1 VKETFPWQ
9 RFNTDPA
16 IAQSAEVTKRHRSG
30 TLTSPRAPI
39 DPIDRGFEAW
49 YATQRANET
58 GPRSNEQSSD
68 ASVYNSAN
76 RGDRR
81 LAYGTGSIEFDFDRA
96 SLNGSSQHG
105 VPAQPV
111 DLRRSGES
119 GSADE
124 SIFGSLELRGS
135 NQSVSHG
142 SGMLKVE
149 PYLDPRDPNPED
161 PSGGDV
167 RMDEPGEGG
176 ELNPAFGAMR
186 KSGGSGDSG
195 LDGVFPVGHY
205 LLRQSGE
212 SVMEGIQWDLRASA
226 GDSII
231 TQAIL
236 SPLKERMIQEQAESS
251 DPAIDAADPEGRTQ
265 LVAASREGNIEL
277 VVALLA
283 RKAAVNKGHLANGWS
298 PLCMAAFMDHS
309 MVCEAL
315 IEAKAD
321 LDQLTQRGASP
332 ILLSCQQG
340 HSKTPQLLLQ
350 HKCNPNTPDSSG
362 KTALIKACE
371 RGHEGS
377 ILQLL
382 HAQVD
387 IDHCAPG
394 NLTALRCACS
404 TENAKVVGLLLAAK
418 ASVDSSYTTLGNDAR
433 QNDHWEV
440 ARQLERAGLA
450 HQAAQ
455 NGH

>member
-1 VKETFPWQ
+1 MAV
-9 RFNTDPA
+9 A
-16 IAQSAEVTKRHRSG
+16 IMNMPSQ
-30 TLTSPRAPI
+30 
-39 DPIDRGFEAW
+39 
-49 YATQRANET
+49 
-58 GPRSNEQSSD
+58 
-68 ASVYNSAN
+68 ASQFA
-76 RGDRR
+76 GG
-81 LAYGTGSIEFDFDRA
+81 LRA
-96 SLNGSSQHG
+96 SGDSGITYTEALVN
-105 VPAQPV
+105 
-111 DLRRSGES
+111 LR

-418 ASVDSSYTTLGNDAR
+418 ASVDSSYMTLGNDAR